1 MAPTLASVRRDLRVA
16 LGERTARRWQDNDLD
31 RYINL
36 GCSDIAKLEVLQATA
51 TIAIAANAGEA
62 TMPANCIRVHRAD
75 FKATGS
81 DHSVNLEYR
90 DFHNNQ
96 AVQWTT
102 NSTGMPAMFALWGT
116 PGAVKLKLYP
126 MAGFAGNLYVHYY
139 RLPTYVDPEDDD
151 EVVYE
156 ASLDSTVLDI
166 PAGWEQCVISHA
178 EYLALRADRD
188 PRWQEAH
195 QLYTELLGAM
205 HDLTRRH
212 TDQSGEIV
220 GSDGEGFWLYAMGDE
235 Y

>member
-1 MAPTLASVRRDLRVA
+1 MPPTLGSIRRDLRVA
-16 LGERTARRWQDNDLD
+16 LGERRAARWQDVDLD

-36 GCSDIAKLEVLQATA
+36 GCSDVAKLEVLQATA

-62 TMPANCIRVHRAD
+62 TMPADCIRVHRAD
-75 FKATGS
+75 FKPTGDDRS
-81 DHSVNLEYR
+81 ISLEYR
-90 DFHNNQ
+90 DFNNPQ
-96 AVQWTT
+96 AVQWMT
-102 NSTGMPAMFALWGT
+102 NSTGMPSLYALWGT

-126 MAGFAGNLYVHYY
+126 AAGFAGSLYVHYY
-139 RLPTYVDPEDDD
+139 KLPAEADEDTD
-151 EVVYE
+151 E
-156 ASLDSTVLDI
+156 LDI

-212 TDQSGEIV
+212 TDQAGEIV
-220 GSDGEGFWLYAMGDE
+220 GSDGEEFWLYAMGDD

>member
-16 LGERTARRWQDNDLD
+16 LGERTARRWQDVDLD

-51 TIAIAANAGEA
+51 TIAVAANAGEVTA
-62 TMPANCIRVHRAD
+62 PSNCIRVHRVD
-75 FKATGS
+75 FQATGS
-81 DHSVNLEYR
+81 DHSVNLDYK

-102 NSTGMPAMFALWGT
+102 NSSGMPSFFTAWGT
-116 PGAVKLKLYP
+116 PGAVKIKLYP
-126 MAGFAGNLYVHYY
+126 MAGFAGNLFLHYY
-139 RLPTYVDPEDDD
+139 KLPDVAAEETD
-151 EVVYE
+151 
-156 ASLDSTVLDI
+156 VLDI
-166 PAGWEQCVISHA
+166 PAGWDQAVISHA

-195 QLYTELLGAM
+195 AQYTELLGAM

-212 TDQSGEIV
+212 TDQAGEIV
-220 GSDGEGFWLYAMGDE
+220 GTDGEPFWLYDMGD
-235 Y
+235 YY